1 MKTLK
6 QKTRILLSVLAII
19 LCSILPGQVYAADTT
34 PTAAPISD
42 GLSLQDGRYV
52 LYVKG
57 TQVSSPGWQTLP
69 EQKFQIGPDGHVSA
83 RMEETNGIWRAYS
96 FNADTTGWDPYKDAW
111 VVADSEYYF
120 DQTGRCVKI
129 YDPAS
134 KKCSVYSSKK
144 MALVKKDICTLR
156 NGKTYLFNAKGIR
169 VSQPGWQKLS
179 ADRLIQTTKTGIV
192 LSRMEKTNGLRRSY
206 RYDQTLKKWQLQ
218 KKIWLTVD
226 KKKYYFNASGT
237 CTRMYNTVT
246 QKCCDCKNGKMTVV
260 KKATRDI
267 DGKRCYFGASGKKV
281 SSAGLY
287 LTSSKKLVYALAN
300 GHVTKQISGKVL
312 DYASVN
318 GKVTK
323 SRVRSSHYMCYYNAK
338 GTLKRKIDLNK
349 KMVALTY
356 DDGPSQYTP
365 IILDV
370 LKRNN
375 SVATFFVVGD
385 RIPYYP
391 SAVKQTCD
399 MGCEIGNHTQDHTI
413 LTSVNVP
420 TIQNQVNATN
430 TAVKNMT
437 GTSPV
442 VMRPPGG
449 GYNATVQNAVG
460 MPLIMWSIDTLDWKT
475 LSAPATQAAVLNNVQ
490 DGDVVLMHD
499 LHGPTAEASKTIIPE
514 LVQRGYQL
522 VTVSEL
528 ADCRGAM
535 KKGGVYY
542 SWH

>member
-1 MKTLK
+1 MKTRK
-6 QKTRILLSVLAII
+6 QKTRIWLAILAVI
-19 LCSILPGQVYAADTT
+19 LCGILPRQVHAADTGQST
-34 PTAAPISD
+34 TPISD
-42 GLSLQDGRYV
+42 GLSLQDDHYV

-57 TQVSSPGWQTLP
+57 TQVRSPGWQTLP
-69 EQKFQIGPDGHVSA
+69 DQKFQIGPDGYVTA
-83 RMEETNGIWRAYS
+83 RMEKTSGIWRAYS
-96 FNADTTGWDPYKDAW
+96 FNEDTAGWDPYKDAW
-111 VVADSEYYF
+111 VAADSEYYL

-129 YDPAS
+129 YDPAA
-134 KKCSVYSSKK
+134 KKCSVYTSGK

-156 NGKTYLFNAKGIR
+156 NGKTYLFNVKGIR
-169 VSQPGWQKLS
+169 VSQAGWQKLS

-192 LSRMEKTNGLRRSY
+192 LSRMEKKNNSWRLY
-206 RYDQTLKKWQLQ
+206 RYDQTHKKWQIQ
-218 KKIWLTVD
+218 KNTWMTVH
-226 KKKYYFNASGT
+226 KKKYHFDASGT
-237 CTRMYNTVT
+237 CSRMYNTAT
-246 QKCCDCKNGKMTVV
+246 QKCCDCKNGKMTPV
-260 KKATRDI
+260 KSATRDI
-267 DGKRCYFGASGKKV
+267 DGKRCYFDASGKKV

-287 LTSSKKLVYALAN
+287 LTSSKKLIYALAN
-300 GHVTKQISGKVL
+300 GHVTKQIPGRVL
-312 DYASVN
+312 DYTSVN

-338 GTLKRKIDLNK
+338 GTLRRKIDLNQ

-370 LKRNN
+370 LEKNN

-385 RIPYYP
+385 RVPYYP
-391 SAVKQTCD
+391 SIVKQTCD
-399 MGCEIGNHTQDHTI
+399 MGCEIGNHTQSHTI
-413 LTSVNVP
+413 LTSVDVP
-420 TIQNQVNATN
+420 TIQNQINAAN
-430 TAVKNMT
+430 TAVKNIT
-437 GTSPV
+437 GTSPI

-449 GYNATVQNAVG
+449 GYNATVQSAVG

-475 LSAPATQAAVLNNVQ
+475 LSAPATQAAVLDHVR

-514 LVQRGYQL
+514 LVRRGYQL

-535 KKGGVYY
+535 QNGGAYY